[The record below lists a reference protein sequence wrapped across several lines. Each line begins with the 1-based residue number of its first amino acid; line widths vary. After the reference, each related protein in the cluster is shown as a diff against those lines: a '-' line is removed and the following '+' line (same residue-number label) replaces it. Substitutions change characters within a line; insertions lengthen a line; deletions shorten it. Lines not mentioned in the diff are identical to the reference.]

1 MGFLMKKSFVCIAIL
16 LLIAACNTSSRKD
29 AAQLSEALPQ
39 SEGEQLYM
47 DMKCPACHGYQGF
60 GDGFLSEG
68 LLPKPVDFS
77 SPGVMAT
84 ITDDQLANAIQK
96 GKGIG
101 MPAYPL
107 FTDSQV
113 GALVRYIRSLSKE
126 PLN

>member
-1 MGFLMKKSFVCIAIL
+1 MAIVLFL
-16 LLIAACNTSSRKD
+16 AACNTSSQRD
-29 AAQLSEALPQ
+29 TVELSEVLPQ

-77 SPGVMAT
+77 SAVVMEP

-113 GALVRYIRSLSKE
+113 GELVRYIRSLSQ
-126 PLN
+126 PPAN

>member
-1 MGFLMKKSFVCIAIL
+1 M
-16 LLIAACNTSSRKD
+16 
-29 AAQLSEALPQ
+29 SEVLPQ

-47 DMKCPACHGYQGF
+47 DMKCPACHGYQGL

-77 SPGVMAT
+77 SSEAMKP

-113 GALVRYIRSLSKE
+113 GELVQYIRSLSQE
-126 PLN
+126 PSN